1 MKLYELVSEEK
12 KLNELF
18 ILAIDEETGEI
29 RDNETLEQLETEL
42 KNALVNKSEGII
54 KVIRNQE
61 SDLEMVTAEIERLTN
76 LKNKIKKEI
85 ENFKSYIKFNMKKM
99 DIKKIETSL
108 GIISLR
114 VNPPSTDVFDK
125 DLIPKEFMR
134 EKIERTYE
142 PKKDD
147 IKKAL
152 QNGEEVPGARLIY
165 KENLKIK

>member
-1 MKLYELVSEEK
+1 MKLYELVSEEQ

-18 ILAIDEETGEI
+18 LTAIDEETGEI
-29 RDNETLEQLETEL
+29 RDNETLEELETEL

-76 LKNKIKKEI
+76 LKNRIKKEM

-108 GIISLR
+108 GTISLR
-114 VNPPSTDVFDK
+114 QSTATEIYDETS
-125 DLIPKEFMR
+125 LPKEFLK
-134 EKIERTYE
+134 EKITYTPSKAE
-142 PKKDD
+142 
-147 IKKAL
+147 IKKAIESG
-152 QNGEEVPGARLIY
+152 QEVKGARLVI
-165 KENLKIK
+165 NTGLTIK

>member
-12 KLNELF
+12 KLSELF

-29 RDNETLEQLETEL
+29 RDNETLEELETEL

-76 LKNKIKKEI
+76 LKNRIKKEI
-85 ENFKSYIKFNMKKM
+85 ENFKSYVKFNMKKM

-108 GIISLR
+108 GNISLR
-114 VNPPSTDVFDK
+114 QSTATEIYDEAS
-125 DLIPKEFMR
+125 LPKEFLK
-134 EKIERTYE
+134 EKITYTPSKTE
-142 PKKDD
+142 
-147 IKKAL
+147 IKKAIESG
-152 QNGEEVPGARLIY
+152 QEVKGARLVV
-165 KENLKIK
+165 NTSLTIK

>member
-1 MKLYELVSEEK
+1 MKLYELVSEEQ

-18 ILAIDEETGEI
+18 LTAIDEETGEI

-76 LKNKIKKEI
+76 LKNKMKKEI

-99 DIKKIETSL
+99 ELKKVETSL
-108 GIISLR
+108 GNISLR
-114 VNPPSTDVFDK
+114 QSTVTEIYDEAS
-125 DLIPKEFMR
+125 LPKEFLK
-134 EKIERTYE
+134 EKITYTPSKTE
-142 PKKDD
+142 
-147 IKKAL
+147 IKKAIESG
-152 QNGEEVPGARLIY
+152 QEVKGARLVV
-165 KENLKIK
+165 NTSLTIK